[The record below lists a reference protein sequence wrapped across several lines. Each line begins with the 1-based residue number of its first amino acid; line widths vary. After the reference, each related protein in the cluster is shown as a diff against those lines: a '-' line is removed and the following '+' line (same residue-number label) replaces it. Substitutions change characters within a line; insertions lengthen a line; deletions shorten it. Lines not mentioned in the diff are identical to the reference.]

1 MAFNENRKEPL
12 LIMKINRII
21 AAAAALLCAVG
32 AFSCTKRTDESSK
45 KQENTTAAQ
54 TEEKTTETEEKTE
67 AAEQTTEA
75 DKEEKT
81 DINDYISVTDVTPA
95 MWKVTDPA
103 TGNELYM
110 LGTMHIITDNTFP
123 LPDYIMDVYKNC
135 DGIAVELD
143 INSIMSDMTQLQD
156 FYSQMVYTDGTTVKD
171 HLSKETYEK
180 MKDYLSS
187 KGMYNAMMEAY
198 MPGFWATQVESV
210 SVLSIDNMDQNGVD
224 AKFITMANE
233 DGKKVVSIETID
245 VQAKAIVSLSDE
257 LSDYMISENIDKTK
271 EMSEYTK
278 SFAELY
284 DAWASGD
291 IDKLDDEETESE
303 DIPAELEDDMEV
315 YMNAMLYDRN
325 EGMAEKAEE
334 YLKNGDNYFFMVGG
348 AHFAGEK
355 GVDDILREKGYT
367 VERVAA

>member
-1 MAFNENRKEPL
+1 
-12 LIMKINRII
+12 MKFNRII

-32 AFSCTKRTDESSK
+32 SFSCTKKSNDSSEK
-45 KQENTTAAQ
+45 NETTTAAQ
-54 TEEKTTETEEKTE
+54 TEEDTTVSEETTE
-67 AAEQTTEA
+67 AAEQATEA
-75 DKEEKT
+75 DNDENT
-81 DINDYISVTDVTPA
+81 DITDYISVTDVTPA

-110 LGTMHIITDNTFP
+110 MGTMHIVTEDTFP

-135 DGIAVELD
+135 DGVAVELD
-143 INSIMSDMTQLQD
+143 INSLMSDMAQLQD
-156 FYSQMVYTDGTTVKD
+156 FYSKMLYTDGTTVKD
-171 HLSKETYEK
+171 HISEETYEK
-180 MKDYLSS
+180 MKNFLSS
-187 KGMYNAMMEAY
+187 KGMYNSMMDTY
-198 MPGFWATQVESV
+198 MAGFWATQVESV
-210 SVLSIDNMDQNGVD
+210 SILSIDNLVQEGVD
-224 AKFITMANE
+224 SKFITMANE
-233 DGKKVVSIETID
+233 DGKKVVSIETVD
-245 VQAKAIVSLSDE
+245 VQVKAMTALSDE
-257 LSDYMISENIDKTK
+257 LSDYMISETIDKA
-271 EMSEYTK
+271 EDMSEYTK

-291 IDKLDDEETESE
+291 IDKLDEEESE
-303 DIPAELEDDMEV
+303 EEDVPAELEDDMED

-325 EGMAEKAEE
+325 AGMAEKAEE